1 MSTCI
6 DSKGG
11 REWARLTGGDV
22 QVDGV
27 VGEEGGAG
35 GAAGQLLG
43 RQPLEE
49 LAGIGVS
56 DGGALLHHVAQ
67 LACRGGKAQ
76 SGVSIGYELRGP

>member
-1 MSTCI
+1 M
-6 DSKGG
+6 
-11 REWARLTGGDV
+11 
-22 QVDGV
+22 

-49 LAGIGVS
+49 LAGVGVS

-76 SGVSIGYELRGP
+76 KWGVDWARTRATVGPGAECMAFCSLSEPRLAEVA